1 MTSKREE
8 TRERDALLA
17 EKDMADG
24 ALAADAG
31 HAGPTPDEE
40 SEVPTDAAATARR
53 LWEAAAGQRWRVVVA
68 AVCAVAYVCFSLAA
82 PAYSAGLV
90 DLLWANIQEAF
101 AAGTGFVVT
110 LDNGGTQILTF
121 LGIWTA
127 AWVFYTVQSLVMAS
141 FAERL
146 NLGLRRQISAK
157 VGRLP
162 LSYYDA
168 HQPGDTISRATNDLD
183 KGVVLPTPFTPT
195 TRIT

>member
-17 EKDMADG
+17 EKDMAGG
-24 ALAADAG
+24 AVAADAA
-31 HAGPTPDEE
+31 HADPAPDEE

-68 AVCAVAYVCFSLAA
+68 AASAVAYVCFSLAA

-90 DLLWANIQEAF
+90 DLLWANIQDAF
-101 AAGTGFVVT
+101 AAGAGFVVT

-162 LSYYDA
+162 LSY
-168 HQPGDTISRATNDLD
+168 
-183 KGVVLPTPFTPT
+183 
-195 TRIT
+195 